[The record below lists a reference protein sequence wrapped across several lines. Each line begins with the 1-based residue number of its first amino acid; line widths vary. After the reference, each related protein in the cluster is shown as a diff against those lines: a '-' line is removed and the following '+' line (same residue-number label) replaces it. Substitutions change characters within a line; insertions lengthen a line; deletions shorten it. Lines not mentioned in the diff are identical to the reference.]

1 MNTVVVVFSGE
12 YDLEFKEQF
21 RAELTQLAGVPNVI
35 LDCSDVTYLDSTI
48 LTELIRLHRLRA
60 ENRYERETIVLSRK
74 HLVKLFDLLDLK
86 KVFRLVDRVDD
97 AFGDDGERERA
108 EIRHAFHG
116 RVSPD
121 LLWNDD
127 GEQSG

>member
-1 MNTVVVVFSGE
+1 
-12 YDLEFKEQF
+12 
-21 RAELTQLAGVPNVI
+21 
-35 LDCSDVTYLDSTI
+35 LDSTI

-60 ENRYERETIVLSRK
+60 ENRYERETIVLGRK

-86 KVFRLVDRVDD
+86 KVFRLLDRVED
-97 AFGDDGERERA
+97 AFGDGGERDGA
-108 EIRHAFHG
+108 EVRHAFRG

-127 GEQSG
+127 REQAG